1 MLKEFKSFVL
11 RGNVVDLA
19 VGVIIG
25 AAFSAVVTAFVSGL
39 LTPLISIP
47 GKTNFREQTFT
58 IGGGVF
64 AYGAFIDAVIT
75 FLLIAAAVFFLV
87 VKPVN
92 SLMAK
97 RRTET
102 DVESKTKQCPECL
115 SNIPTAAKRCA
126 FCTSPQT
133 A

>member
-19 VGVIIG
+19 VGVVIG
-25 AAFSAVVTAFVSGL
+25 VAFNAVVTVFVSGL

-47 GKTNFREQTFT
+47 GETNIDQLEFK

-64 AYGAFIDAVIT
+64 RYGVFIDAMIT
-75 FLLIAAAVFFLV
+75 FLLIATALFFLV
-87 VKPVN
+87 VKPIN
-92 SLMAK
+92 ALMEK
-97 RRTET
+97 RRTEP
-102 DVESKTKQCPECL
+102 DVKSTTKQCPECL
-115 SNIPTAAKRCA
+115 SNIPSAAKRCA